1 MAPTQ
6 VLEHMMIEQRN
17 GVVRIRLNRPQL
29 HNAFNQELILE
40 LTEAFEKLGKKDD
53 VRLILLSGEGKSFC
67 AGADLNWMGKMK
79 AYSREGNIEDSQR
92 LATLFETINACP
104 KPVVGL
110 VHGAALGGGVG
121 LIACCDYVVAVSDTA
136 FGLTE
141 VRVGL
146 VPATIA
152 PFVIAKIGESN
163 ARAWFLT
170 GERFSAEQ
178 ALRMNLIHEV
188 VSDYG
193 HLEMRV
199 HSLISGFGLAGP
211 KAQEAAKKLIF
222 DVLHMPASQVKS
234 HTSEVIADIRVS
246 PEGQEGI
253 DALLTKRKPKWTQ
266 E

>member
-6 VLEHMMIEQRN
+6 VLEHLMIEQRG
-17 GVVRIRLNRPQL
+17 GVARVRLNRAQL

-40 LTEAFEKLGKKDD
+40 LTETFQKLSRKDD
-53 VRLILLSGEGKSFC
+53 IRLILLSGEGKSFC

-79 AYSREGNIEDSQR
+79 AYSHQGNLEDSER
-92 LATLFETINACP
+92 LATLFETINNCP

-152 PFVIAKIGESN
+152 PFVMAKIGESN

-188 VSDYG
+188 VSDYTQ
-193 HLEMRV
+193 LELRV
-199 HSLISGFGLAGP
+199 HSLVSTFKLAGP
-211 KAQEAAKKLIF
+211 KAQQAAKQLIF
-222 DVLHMPASQVKS
+222 DVKALPAERVKA
-234 HTSEVIADIRVS
+234 HTCEVIADIRVS

-253 DALLTKRKPKWTQ
+253 DALLSKRKPKWTQ